1 MTVSVSDHFAVFT
14 MQAAKQSAPAG
25 EDGSTG
31 PAEPTAEQVRAEL
44 VPLLLAASA
53 KRQKQQKKHQGTGTT
68 HNLAAITMLCMQLGY
83 ENRAINFMPALF
95 AECPQQVSS
104 PGIVLTSSWLSYRYQ
119 LQQHNISGSYSQDR

>member
-83 ENRAINFMPALF
+83 ENRAIDFMPALF
-95 AECPQQVSS
+95 AE
-104 PGIVLTSSWLSYRYQ
+104 
-119 LQQHNISGSYSQDR
+119 